1 MGCGRVGSSL
11 ATELELLGHTV
22 SIIDQSREA
31 FRRLGPDFKGRT
43 ISGIGF
49 DRDTLLEAGIE
60 TADAFAAVSNGDNS
74 NILAARVAR
83 ETYGVANVVA
93 RIYDPGRAEIYQ
105 RLGIP
110 TVATVL
116 WATDQIMRRLV
127 PEGALMRIAIAGAGN
142 VGRAIAREL
151 LDNGHEVLLI
161 DRDPKALKLD
171 SVPDAQWLMADACEI
186 SSLDKAALSTAQV
199 LVAATG
205 DDKVNLVASL
215 LAKTEYG
222 VPRVV
227 ARINHPKNEWMF
239 DSSWGVDVAVSTPRI
254 ISALVE
260 EAVSVGDV
268 VRLFSFRQG
277 EANLV
282 ELTLPDDSSCI
293 GKTVEEIELPDNAS
307 LAAIVR
313 DGRVISPTAAD
324 VFSAGDELLFVAS
337 ATAEDLIKG
346 CFIKS

>member
-11 ATELELLGHTV
+11 ATELELLGHSV

-74 NILAARVAR
+74 NIMAARVAR

-127 PEGALMRIAIAGAGN
+127 PEGSRSEWRDATGTI
-142 VGRAIAREL
+142 EL
-151 LDNGHEVLLI
+151 AEVH
-161 DRDPKALKLD
+161 PHN
-171 SVPDAQWLMADACEI
+171 QWLGLPITSVENAT
-186 SSLDKAALSTAQV
+186 TARVAFLTRLAEGLVPNEHTV
-199 LVAATG
+199 LQEG
-205 DDKVNLVASL
+205 DL
-215 LAKTEYG
+215 LHMIIETS
-222 VPRVV
+222 RV
-227 ARINHPKNEWMF
+227 RE
-239 DSSWGVDVAVSTPRI
+239 
-254 ISALVE
+254 VE
-260 EAVSVGDV
+260 TI
-268 VRLFSFRQG
+268 L
-277 EANLV
+277 ANPPQ
-282 ELTLPDDSSCI
+282 ERS
-293 GKTVEEIELPDNAS
+293 
-307 LAAIVR
+307 
-313 DGRVISPTAAD
+313 
-324 VFSAGDELLFVAS
+324 
-337 ATAEDLIKG
+337 
-346 CFIKS
+346 